1 MELINKTRSGMIS
14 YCDHCK
20 VYHLEFGNLFF
31 RFTEDGFLHFRN
43 YVVGIN
49 GTEAARMNHGL
60 MSNRKIFLRLSS
72 ENVYF
77 CLTNAELQELKT
89 LVLLQTDEEVL
100 QDFGLTFCRIFL

>member
-49 GTEAARMNHGL
+49 GTEAARM
-60 MSNRKIFLRLSS
+60 
-72 ENVYF
+72 
-77 CLTNAELQELKT
+77 
-89 LVLLQTDEEVL
+89 L
-100 QDFGLTFCRIFL
+100 QDFGLTFLQDLSLN

>member
-1 MELINKTRSGMIS
+1 MIS

-20 VYHLEFGNLFF
+20 VY

-100 QDFGLTFCRIFL
+100 QDFGLTFLQDLSLN

>member
-1 MELINKTRSGMIS
+1 MIS

-43 YVVGIN
+43 YVVGIS

-100 QDFGLTFCRIFL
+100 QDFGLTFLQDLSLN

>member
-1 MELINKTRSGMIS
+1 MIS

-20 VYHLEFGNLFF
+20 VYHLEFGNLF
-31 RFTEDGFLHFRN
+31 FRN

-100 QDFGLTFCRIFL
+100 QDFGLTFLQDLSLN

>member
-1 MELINKTRSGMIS
+1 MIS

-43 YVVGIN
+43 YVV
-49 GTEAARMNHGL
+49 GL

-100 QDFGLTFCRIFL
+100 QDFGLTFLQDLSLN

>member
-1 MELINKTRSGMIS
+1 MIS

-49 GTEAARMNHGL
+49 GTEAAFIGECLFLSDKCGIARVENTCTFT
-60 MSNRKIFLRLSS
+60 NR
-72 ENVYF
+72 
-77 CLTNAELQELKT
+77 
-89 LVLLQTDEEVL
+89 
-100 QDFGLTFCRIFL
+100 

>member
-1 MELINKTRSGMIS
+1 MIS

-60 MSNRKIFLRLSS
+60 MSNRKIFSPAFIGECLFLSDKCGIARV
-72 ENVYF
+72 ENTCTF
-77 CLTNAELQELKT
+77 TN
-89 LVLLQTDEEVL
+89 
-100 QDFGLTFCRIFL
+100 R